1 MLLKVIKYQY
11 WIQIWNYLS
20 RWLFVYVLP
29 ITILSLNASGF
40 NTMALSIERF
50 LLIKCNKVSN
60 NFLYYIIPILCVSIA
75 FNIPRFFELEYV
87 ELTDGYGY
95 IKGTDMRLSYNYIL
109 YYLNVANLIINAI
122 IPMMTVTVLNAWLAK
137 ILVMKQKI
145 WREMT
150 SSTQRDHRLTIVLLI
165 LAFVFVLCNSFRFG
179 LNIYELIIHLKVR
192 CTWST
197 KLDMQQ
203 HWCYIFQVLIF
214 TM

>member
-1 MLLKVIKYQY
+1 
-11 WIQIWNYLS
+11 
-20 RWLFVYVLP
+20 
-29 ITILSLNASGF
+29 
-40 NTMALSIERF
+40 MALSIERF

-95 IKGTDMRLSYNYIL
+95 IQGTDMRLSYNYIL

-192 CTWST
+192 CT
-197 KLDMQQ
+197 
-203 HWCYIFQVLIF
+203 
-214 TM
+214 